1 MRQIMLEIPG
11 ITQPGNPRSPSSRA
25 CVQWIKLSKS
35 IKYATC
41 VPGPK
46 TKEVDGAHHG
56 KVGGFRGFLEVFSKL
71 SPSRTAYV

>member
-25 CVQWIKLSKS
+25 CVQWIRLSKS

-56 KVGGFRGFLEVFSKL
+56 
-71 SPSRTAYV
+71 